1 MNLLVD
7 GVVMRDLDGSIHV
20 NGMRDWNHSSYNF
33 DDALGLPERRGG
45 IEQSDQDECTHPLDG
60 QKHFGT
66 IIPVFF
72 FFRSHI
78 SLQGGVSAQQRNI
91 RSGFVADIPKT

>member
-1 MNLLVD
+1 MLLNRYPVRYFDGVRNVNLLVD

-45 IEQSDQDECTHPLDG
+45 IEHSD
-60 QKHFGT
+60 
-66 IIPVFF
+66 
-72 FFRSHI
+72 
-78 SLQGGVSAQQRNI
+78 
-91 RSGFVADIPKT
+91 